1 MPARSAVSI
10 LAAPAP
16 TPRQCLLFLYP
27 PSLLYKP
34 SSSLISSYSSYS
46 TPLRCKRSRA
56 RKSPLRS
63 KVNGSRNFHTTTP
76 SRDEAIDNA
85 RNHYET
91 LKVPPGATPAE
102 IKKSF
107 YTLSKTH
114 HPDLQP
120 ASSRP
125 LASKR
130 FMRISEAYAI
140 LSHPTKRQKYDRE
153 HFPSSSPHPRGSY
166 SSTNP
171 AGGRPASGLSRRRG
185 TFTGPPP
192 SFFRNGTYGNY
203 GGKRRN
209 AHDES
214 TGGAE
219 HRDTSGH
226 KDTND
231 TTANGGTYGGMGPGQ
246 SPFHNTDTDVPHFD
260 RQSHERTGHNLNRQR
275 AARRA
280 ASQRTF
286 SEPISIEPEKGV
298 GGMFFVIGS
307 VLLVAALGPFMLFS
321 LGGGTGSRAE
331 LKRSRSNANRG
342 QNNDGK
348 GAG

>member
-1 MPARSAVSI
+1 MPARSAVSC

-16 TPRQCLLFLYP
+16 TQRQCLLFLYP
-27 PSLLYKP
+27 PALLNKPPFYPIANKSGHATLSLRKRN
-34 SSSLISSYSSYS
+34 
-46 TPLRCKRSRA
+46 TCHRSR
-56 RKSPLRS
+56 LNS
-63 KVNGSRNFHTTTP
+63 KINGPRNFHTTAP
-76 SRDEAIDNA
+76 NRDEAIDNA

-91 LKVPPGATPAE
+91 LKLPPGATPAE

-125 LASKR
+125 AASKR

-153 HFPSSSPHPRGSY
+153 HFPASSHHRGSY

-203 GGKRRN
+203 GGKRKE

-219 HRDTSGH
+219 SRNTSQH
-226 KDTND
+226 KNTSD
-231 TTANGGTYGGMGPGQ
+231 TTAGAGYGGMGPGQ
-246 SPFHNTDTDVPHFD
+246 SPFHNTHTDVPHFD
-260 RQSHERTGHNLNRQR
+260 RHSHERTGHNLNKQR

-280 ASQRTF
+280 ASGTF
-286 SEPISIEPEKGV
+286 SERISIEPEKGI
-298 GGMFFVIGS
+298 GGMFLVIGG
-307 VLLVAALGPFMLFS
+307 VLLVAALGPFMFLS
-321 LGGGTGSRAE
+321 LGSGSGLE
-331 LKRSRSNANRG
+331 VKKPKPKSNSAKDT
-342 QNNDGK
+342 DGK
-348 GAG
+348 G